1 MTANLSITRSKSVR
15 IAKRINEQKKTA
27 EIANIF
33 AESVVSKRK
42 AQKNYT
48 EEAKSAH
55 DDHESRSLGQ
65 DEYDKS
71 QGSSSAIGP
80 IDLD

>member
-33 AESVVSKRK
+33 AESVANKLK
-42 AQKNYT
+42 AQKNKI
-48 EEAKSAH
+48 EEAKSV
-55 DDHESRSLGQ
+55 DDNHESRSLGQ
-65 DEYDKS
+65 DE
-71 QGSSSAIGP
+71 
-80 IDLD
+80 